1 LRPDPTQVCMI
12 RNALAKIVS
21 TGFTPAVRHVQ
32 RTVDHSQVR
41 IPPNPAAGIGDRG
54 CRVGT
59 YPAGSGLVLPPLG
72 TTFSGWE
79 A

>member
-1 LRPDPTQVCMI
+1 MI

-21 TGFTPAVRHVQ
+21 TRFTPAVRHVQ

-41 IPPNPAAGIGDRG
+41 IPQTRPQGSVTEVPGSVPIRQVAAW
-54 CRVGT
+54 CW
-59 YPAGSGLVLPPLG
+59 PLLG